1 MTINRAGYAKRYKA
15 GDSLYYRH
23 VVAILHQICHTLP
36 EVSQEELATLV
47 GGYQIGRYITSSL
60 PNQSLR
66 RAMDN
71 AEGNGLCTKINKAD
85 PVSGGIKVYYQLHLE
100 FMQKPLIGGLPL

>member
-1 MTINRAGYAKRYKA
+1 MTINKSGYAKRYKA

-23 VVAILHQICHTLP
+23 VIGILSQICNDYP
-36 EVSQEELATLV
+36 EVSQEQLAQFV
-47 GGYQIGRYITSSL
+47 GGYQVGRYITSSK
-60 PNQSLR
+60 PNQPLR

-71 AEGNGLCTKINKAD
+71 AEGNGLCTKITKAD
-85 PVSGGIKVYYQLHLE
+85 PVTGGIKVYYQLHLE